1 MHPWTKI
8 VNGNIEEKQATICFM
23 CLQLTPLNSNEVKNK
38 FKKHMTKAH
47 SATCPMEKL
56 AEMCAEAEEKEE
68 REGLNLNDIIEEE
81 RERQEAA
88 MRKRAESGG
97 LMRMFRRKQEVTEP
111 EIQDIIHLECFLCQG
126 TWTGSKKDE
135 LEKHLDKDHK
145 VIFGIKEI
153 TDLSENQKDE
163 VEVVTDEVAATA
175 GDDDCQEEDNLL
187 ADPAPSEMR
196 FDRETGERSA
206 SSIRKY

>member
-1 MHPWTKI
+1 
-8 VNGNIEEKQATICFM
+8 M
-23 CLQLTPLNSNEVKNK
+23 CLELTPFNSNEVKNK

-88 MRKRAESGG
+88 LKKRAESGG
-97 LMRMFRRKQEVTEP
+97 LMGMFRRKQEVTEP
-111 EIQDIIHLECFLCQG
+111 EIQVIIPLECFLCQG
-126 TWTGSKKDE
+126 AWTGTNKED
-135 LEKHLDKDHK
+135 LEKHLENDHK

-153 TDLSENQKDE
+153 MELSRNQTDEAE
-163 VEVVTDEVAATA
+163 VTEEVAATA
-175 GDDDCQEEDNLL
+175 GDDDCQEEE
-187 ADPAPSEMR
+187 DPAPSEMR
-196 FDRETGERSA
+196 VERETGEGFA
-206 SSIRKY
+206 TSIRMRILFLD